1 MPAVALDSSLY
12 DWWMEVWLWLLRDNA
27 SRTTVL
33 LMVITGI
40 YAYLTWKMAKA
51 IAHQTRATIQPI
63 VSIEFFIE
71 KEESFPKG
79 RFEVKN
85 RGAQPLLLLDMRLE
99 CRRAKMLMF
108 EEYKVYERHILPPQ
122 EVIRFSFDFTERFRK
137 EGVMWW
143 SPGIAGFN
151 LQVVASDLS
160 EEMVLTYRKFSYLR
174 ILTVQRYMPLRV
186 RWKFLSSPFRQWYH
200 RIDYRFHPMRYEGH
214 TPDENRK
221 RNRRTTTRLERIA
234 DWIGIRSREKH

>member
-1 MPAVALDSSLY
+1 MPAIALDSPLY
-12 DWWMEVWLWLLRDNA
+12 DWWMGVWFSLLRDNA

-33 LMVITGI
+33 LLVITGI
-40 YAYLTWKMAKA
+40 YACLTWRMAKA
-51 IAHQTRATIQPI
+51 IAHQTRAMIQPI

-79 RFEVKN
+79 QFEVKN
-85 RGAQPLLLLDMRLE
+85 LGSHPLLLLDMRLE

-108 EEYKVYERHILPPQ
+108 EEYTAYDRHILPPQ
-122 EVIRFSFDFTERFRK
+122 DVLRFSFDFTERFRK

-160 EEMVLTYRKFSYLR
+160 EKMVLTYRNFSHWR

-186 RWKFLSSPFRQWYH
+186 RWKFLSTPFRQWYH
-200 RIDYRFHPMRYEGH
+200 RIYYKFHPERYDGR
-214 TPDENRK
+214 TPDEK
-221 RNRRTTTRLERIA
+221 
-234 DWIGIRSREKH
+234 S

>member
-1 MPAVALDSSLY
+1 MPDGALDSSLY
-12 DWWMEVWLWLLRDNA
+12 DWWMGVWLWLLRDNA

-40 YAYLTWKMAKA
+40 YAYLTRKMAKA
-51 IAHQTRATIQPI
+51 IAHQTRAMIQPI

-85 RGAQPLLLLDMRLE
+85 LGAQPFLLLDMRLE

-122 EVIRFSFDFTERFRK
+122 DVIKFSFDFTERFRR

-143 SPGIAGFN
+143 SPGLAGFN

-160 EEMVLTYRKFSYLR
+160 EEMVLTYRNFSYWKV
-174 ILTVQRYMPLRV
+174 LTVQRYMPLRV
-186 RWKFLSSPFRQWYH
+186 RWKFLSSPLRQWYY
-200 RIDYRFHPMRYEGH
+200 RIDYKFNPARYEGY
-214 TPDENRK
+214 TPDETLK
-221 RNRRTTTRLERIA
+221 PKPRTATMLERIT
-234 DWIGIRSREKH
+234 DWIGIRSRDKH